1 MLVDGCLLHPRAQ
14 AGLSEVELAGDHMV
28 YFHNHGNPGPG
39 VYLPESWEHNRAKF
53 SPQGITLPDIS
64 HHSCRSPGI
73 DSALNARRVAMT
85 P

>member
-1 MLVDGCLLHPRAQ
+1 MSLPEC
-14 AGLSEVELAGDHMV
+14 GLYRTTASIGRVAANHLV